1 MADFETFK
9 LQVSPTIHAPGQ
21 WQVTLLESPVV
32 GLSGDKG
39 MTQAHVL
46 RQDLQRLR
54 RSDGWPNLI
63 ALRDIGTRVWQ
74 SVMTPKAEAAYQAA
88 KVSAGAANKGLRIIV
103 TTIGEE
109 PPEPGVDRV
118 RLGELPLEVMYDAST
133 NEFVAPDLKT
143 PISRSLH
150 WSQDRNAVKIAL
162 PLRILVVTA
171 EPIDQPPVQ
180 AAAEVAAIQQALAGL
195 TGPAG
200 AIELDVCSHA
210 TRQSLGDALR
220 DKRYHVVH
228 FIAHGK
234 FDQAG
239 NDASPRAYVCLE
251 DPVTKETDAM
261 DADTLAMRF
270 ASTGV
275 MLAVFTACQS
285 AAPAPNYPTLD
296 PFPVRAFDGIAQ
308 RLLAGTTTDM
318 TAVIAMQFDLEAK
331 AAATFSR
338 HFYTALVKPDTT
350 LDEAVTLARKEIAV
364 DMGAGHRAWV
374 TPTVYWRCQRGKV
387 FEFEPTRRA
396 VSPEVQRAL
405 DLIDNSIRLLRQ
417 KIDQIAA
424 QPAAVRPHLEQMRAQ
439 AQQEIDQFA
448 AQRAE
453 LLGDT
458 LRLLGGTVAPGQEI
472 ACSVRLRLKAREVV
486 GLVKLAVSLPA
497 DGSVTFTG
505 VAAGA
510 DAAGEVPAT
519 NVVAGAQPR
528 LNAYIHLAP
537 AAREAGEYEVG
548 VLKFRVDAG
557 VNRPML
563 DLEVPEASVVRN
575 GAAGA
580 IESLAAILF
589 VTL

>member
-1 MADFETFK
+1 MAEFETFK
-9 LQVSPTIHAPGQ
+9 LQVSPTMHVPGQ

-39 MTQAHVL
+39 LTQTHVL
-46 RQDLQRLR
+46 RQDLQLLR
-54 RSDGWPNLI
+54 RGDGWPNLN
-63 ALRDIGTRVWQ
+63 ALRDIGGRVWQ

-88 KVSAGAANKGLRIIV
+88 KSSAGAANKGLRIIV
-103 TTIGEE
+103 TTVGEE

-143 PISRSLH
+143 PLSRSLH
-150 WSQDRNAVKIAL
+150 WTQDRNAVKIAL

-171 EPIDQPPVQ
+171 EPTDQPPVQ
-180 AAAEVAAIQQALAGL
+180 AALEVAAIQQALAGL

-210 TRQSLGDALR
+210 TRLSLGDALR

-239 NDASPRAYVCLE
+239 NDASPRAYICLE
-251 DPVTKETDAM
+251 DSATHETDAI
-261 DADTLAMRF
+261 DADTLSLRF

-275 MLAVFTACQS
+275 MLSVFTACQS

-318 TAVIAMQFDLEAK
+318 TAVIAMQFDFETA

-338 HFYTALVKPDTT
+338 YFYTALVKPDIT

-364 DMGAGHRAWV
+364 AMGTGHRAWV

-387 FEFEPTRRA
+387 FEFEPTRRTLSDA
-396 VSPEVQRAL
+396 TQRQL
-405 DLIDNSIRLLRQ
+405 DLIDNSIRMLRQ

-424 QPAAVRPHLEQMRAQ
+424 EPAEIRPYLEQMRAG
-439 AQQEIDQFA
+439 AQQEIDQLA
-448 AQRAE
+448 SRRSE

-458 LRLLGGTVAPGQEI
+458 LRLLGGTVVPGQEI
-472 ACSVRLRLKAREVV
+472 ACSVRLRLKAREIV
-486 GLVKLAVSLPA
+486 GLVKLAVNLPA
-497 DGSVTFTG
+497 DGSVTFVG
-505 VAAGA
+505 VAAGE
-510 DAAGEVPAT
+510 DAGGQFPAT
-519 NVVAGAQPR
+519 HILPSAQPR
-528 LNAYIHLAP
+528 LNVYIHLVP
-537 AAREAGEYEVG
+537 SAREAGEYEVG
-548 VLKFRVDAG
+548 VLKFRVD
-557 VNRPML
+557 VEVKRPML
-563 DLEVPEASVVRN
+563 DLEVLEASVERN
-575 GAAGA
+575 GAAVA

-589 VTL
+589 VSP